1 MIRRFLNRMSQLII
15 SLRSSMLFIFISLF
29 VATTSLIIIIT
40 TIRYTKTITYVAQKR
55 MDTVATSVLRQIHAI
70 LTPTTVA
77 SQFTAHLIQNEVVKN
92 GEEQIVDLTFELI
105 NTLPFVFS
113 SFWGDEQGNFI
124 YSNKENNGTITSE
137 IYNRRQLPATH
148 TIIHRD
154 SSGTIIEKISSPDV
168 SFDPRVRPWY
178 VLVKQEKRT
187 IWTDIYFYQHLHDR
201 GVTTAT
207 PVFKDGQFYGA
218 VAISINLNY
227 LTKIIKNQKVTT
239 NGYAFLITRE
249 GKLIA
254 YPNMKMFTDL
264 LTSHQQ
270 LDGIDA
276 HSIPLIANTL
286 EQYKKRGKKRLT
298 LLYSDKN
305 KNYLVSYTPVKAFK
319 AYGWLVGVVVPR
331 SDFTAELKKLN
342 LITLYISLIILALG
356 ILLISRLVN
365 HIIRPLKL
373 LVKETEN
380 IKHFNLDED
389 IQIASHIKEIIHL
402 RDSIHSMKIGLK
414 LFQRYIPK
422 VLVKQLI
429 DSGEDVRIGGVR
441 KNLTVFFSDI
451 AHFTTFAEKT
461 EPNMLMEQMGEYF
474 EELTQIIISEK
485 GTIDK
490 YIGDAIM
497 AFWGAPLTDTTPCHH
512 AANAAL
518 RCQKRLDELNAAWQ
532 QKGYAVF
539 FTRIGIHMGDAI
551 VGNLGSSER
560 VNYTAIGDTINTA
573 SRLESINKNYKTK
586 IIVSETVYQ
595 QIKDQFVL
603 RRIDCVVVKGRS
615 QSSFIYELLA
625 DNIERLE
632 FDLNAYTPVFEN
644 GFAAYKQQSWERAIH
659 YFTQCLEIYP
669 TDTIAPIFIARCQR
683 FQRKPPK
690 PGWDGIME

>member
-1 MIRRFLNRMSQLII
+1 MIRRFFNQINQYII

-29 VATTSLIIIIT
+29 VATTSLIIIVT
-40 TIRYTKTITYVAQKR
+40 TIRYTKTTTYVAHKR
-55 MDTVATSVLRQIHAI
+55 MESASTSVLRQINAI
-70 LTPTTVA
+70 LTPTSV
-77 SQFTAHLIQNEVVKN
+77 SGQFSAHLIQNGVVKN
-92 GEEQIVDLTFELI
+92 GEEQIQDLTIELI
-105 NTLPFVFS
+105 NSLPFVFS
-113 SFWGDEQGNFI
+113 SFWGDEHGNFI
-124 YSNKENNGTITSE
+124 YSNKANNGGITSE
-137 IYNRRQLPATH
+137 IYNRNHLPATH

-154 SSGTIIEKISSPDV
+154 SSGKIIEKISSPDL

-178 VLVKQEKRT
+178 TLAKKEKQT

-201 GVTTAT
+201 GVTTAS

-227 LTKIIKNQKVTT
+227 LSKIIKNQRVTA
-239 NGYAFLITRE
+239 NGYAFIITKE

-254 YPNMKMFTDL
+254 YPDKKVFTDL
-264 LTSHQQ
+264 LASPQQ
-270 LDGIDA
+270 LDELYA
-276 HSIPLIANTL
+276 HSIPLIENSL
-286 EQYKKRGKKRLT
+286 EQYKKRGKKKLT
-298 LLYSDKN
+298 FSYSDN
-305 KNYLVSYTPVKAFK
+305 NDTYIINYTPVKAFED
-319 AYGWLVGVVVPR
+319 YGWLIGVVVPQ

-342 LITLYISLIILALG
+342 IITLYISLIILVLG

-380 IKHFNLDED
+380 IKHFNLEED
-389 IQIASHIKEIIHL
+389 IQIISHIKEIIHL

-422 VLVKQLI
+422 ILVKQLI
-429 DSGEDVRIGGVR
+429 ESGEDVRIGGVR

-461 EPNMLMEQMGEYF
+461 EPNMLMVQMGEYF

-497 AFWGAPLTDTTPCHH
+497 AFWGAPLPNMNPCHH
-512 AANAAL
+512 AARAAL
-518 RCQKRLDELNAAWQ
+518 RCQKRLDELNAIWQ

-560 VNYTAIGDTINTA
+560 INYTAIGDTINTA

-586 IIVSETVYQ
+586 IIVSEAVYE

-615 QSSFIYELLA
+615 QRSAIYELLT
-625 DNIERLE
+625 DNIECLE
-632 FDLNAYTPVFEN
+632 FDLSAYTPPFEN
-644 GFAAYKQQSWERAIH
+644 GFAAYRQQSWDVAIS
-659 YFTQCLEIYP
+659 YFMQCLEIYP

-683 FQRKPPK
+683 FKRKPPK
-690 PGWDGIME
+690 PGWEGIME